1 MSSTLSASSSSS
13 VAVGSFDDHA
23 LTAWLEDCLARR
35 QKVGYVHAEYLCR
48 VVNLSDAS
56 SALYFADPGQKAK
69 GVLKRLVGKGLLSA
83 LEMSL
88 NELANAHVADDGWGW
103 SLILDK
109 PNVDRM
115 ISQRD
120 GLLGKTSGRGP
131 EISEKTAHKVWA
143 DAGARCMFEGCG
155 RDLSEVPLWTKAARV
170 GYLAH
175 IVASDPEGPR
185 GTQSDSHRLANVP
198 DNIML
203 MCDEHHRLIDSFAP
217 HFYTAEILNEM
228 RQVHRNIV
236 RSYLDSLAFPR
247 IKAVTLHANL
257 ANVPTY
263 FHDSELIEAIV
274 ASKRAMEPGVLHYVR
289 RKAQRD
295 DRHLPEFW
303 PQYLREHEND
313 IRQLVT
319 GFNANGGAHVEN
331 LAIFP
336 LHHIPTL
343 VLVGRVMGEAQAIQ
357 LFQYDKERK
366 SWAWDSKNKAH
377 PPGSF
382 SVGSLP
388 SDRVDEVL
396 ITLELTA
403 SLDESALSDDL
414 KEAINTG
421 RIVWIRLTSSKTG
434 FNCIGHPD
442 DLDQFSQSARKAIV
456 HVQDVMRVRKIHL
469 IALSPAST
477 VFRFGQMLQAG
488 HHPECVV
495 YDRASRDHKFFPAL
509 SITGHHVSATDGHQS
524 AKISLR

>member
-1 MSSTLSASSSSS
+1 
-13 VAVGSFDDHA
+13 
-23 LTAWLEDCLARR
+23 
-35 QKVGYVHAEYLCR
+35 
-48 VVNLSDAS
+48 
-56 SALYFADPGQKAK
+56 
-69 GVLKRLVGKGLLSA
+69 
-83 LEMSL
+83 
-88 NELANAHVADDGWGW
+88 
-103 SLILDK
+103 
-109 PNVDRM
+109 
-115 ISQRD
+115 
-120 GLLGKTSGRGP
+120 
-131 EISEKTAHKVWA
+131 
-143 DAGARCMFEGCG
+143 
-155 RDLSEVPLWTKAARV
+155 
-170 GYLAH
+170 
-175 IVASDPEGPR
+175 
-185 GTQSDSHRLANVP
+185 
-198 DNIML
+198 
-203 MCDEHHRLIDSFAP
+203 
-217 HFYTAEILNEM
+217 
-228 RQVHRNIV
+228 
-236 RSYLDSLAFPR
+236 
-247 IKAVTLHANL
+247 
-257 ANVPTY
+257 
-263 FHDSELIEAIV
+263 
-274 ASKRAMEPGVLHYVR
+274 
-289 RKAQRD
+289 
-295 DRHLPEFW
+295 
-303 PQYLREHEND
+303 
-313 IRQLVT
+313 
-319 GFNANGGAHVEN
+319 
-331 LAIFP
+331 
-336 LHHIPTL
+336 
-343 VLVGRVMGEAQAIQ
+343 MGEAQAIQ

-495 YDRASRDHKFFPAL
+495 YDRASRDHKFVPAL

>member
-1 MSSTLSASSSSS
+1 MPTTLSSSSS
-13 VAVGSFDDHA
+13 SSGAVGSFDDQGLA
-23 LTAWLEDCLARR
+23 AWLDGCLARK
-35 QKVGYVHAEYLCR
+35 QKVAYVHAEYLCR

-56 SALYFADPGQKAK
+56 SVLYFADPGPKAK
-69 GVLKRLVGKGLLSA
+69 GVLKKLAGKDLLFGF
-83 LEMSL
+83 EMSL
-88 NELANAHVADDGWGW
+88 DELANAHFADSGWG
-103 SLILDK
+103 LCLVQDK
-109 PNVDRM
+109 ADVDRL

-120 GLLGKTSGRGP
+120 GLLGKASGRGP
-131 EISEKTAHKVWA
+131 EISDKTAQKVWA

-155 RDLSEVPLWTKAARV
+155 HDLSEVALWTKPARV

-185 GTQSDSHRLANVP
+185 GSQSDSHRLANVP

-217 HFYTAEILNEM
+217 HIYTAEILNEM
-228 RQVHRNIV
+228 RQMHKDIV

-274 ASKRAMEPGVLHYVR
+274 ASKRAMEPGVIHYVR
-289 RKAQRD
+289 RKVQRD

-313 IRQLVT
+313 IRQLVS
-319 GFNANGGAHVEN
+319 GFNASSGAHVEN

-366 SWAWDSKNKAH
+366 TWTWDSKNKAH
-377 PPGSF
+377 PPGTF

-388 SDRVDEVL
+388 SGRINEVL
-396 ITLELTA
+396 ITLELSA
-403 SLDESALSDDL
+403 SLDESALPDEL
-414 KEAINTG
+414 KEAIDTG
-421 RIVWIRLTSSKTG
+421 RVAWIRVTTSKTG

-442 DLDQFSQSARKAIV
+442 DLDQFSQSARQAIV
-456 HVQDVMRVRKIHL
+456 HAQDVMRVQKVHL

-488 HHPECVV
+488 HHPECTV
-495 YDRASRDHKFFPAL
+495 YDRASRDHKFVPAL
-509 SITGHHVSATDGHQS
+509 SITGHHVSATDGQLS
-524 AKISLR
+524 FKISLR